1 MESRG
6 SCTRCTHPVYHEP
19 LRCKHCKG
27 GFCLDCFAREESCVQ
42 CHDEVDME
50 HALGL
55 DQANTELEWK
65 WQERQE
71 TAKRAQRRMNYD
83 QLLFVAFCVFL
94 WTCWYFL

>member
-1 MESRG
+1 
-6 SCTRCTHPVYHEP
+6 
-19 LRCKHCKG
+19 
-27 GFCLDCFAREESCVQ
+27 
-42 CHDEVDME
+42 ME